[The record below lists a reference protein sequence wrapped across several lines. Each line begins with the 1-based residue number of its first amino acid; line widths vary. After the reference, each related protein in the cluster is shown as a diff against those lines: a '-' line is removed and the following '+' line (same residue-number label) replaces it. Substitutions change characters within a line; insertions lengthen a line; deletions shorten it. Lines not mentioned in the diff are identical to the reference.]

1 MADVP
6 SIIDIEAS
14 GFGRGSY
21 PIEIGYVLADG
32 RSDCMLIHPTPEW
45 QHWDGTAE
53 ALHHITRD
61 TLLAYGQPVDAVAER
76 LNSDLSGLTLYSDG
90 WGNDFTWLSALFDAA
105 DRTPTFKVDSLL
117 SLLSED
123 EIARW
128 DATKRA
134 VFGRADQARHRAS
147 ADARLLQE
155 TVVLVHERNGA
166 HRSRPA

>member
-1 MADVP
+1 MTDVP

-32 RSDCMLIHPTPEW
+32 RSACMLVRPTPDW
-45 QHWDGTAE
+45 RHWDGTAE

-61 TLLAYGQPVDAVAER
+61 VLETHGQPVEAVAER
-76 LNSDLSGLTLYSDG
+76 LNAELAGLTLYSDG
-90 WGNDFTWLSALFDAA
+90 WGNDFTWLSALYDAA
-105 DRTPTFKVDSLL
+105 ERTPSFKVDSLL

-128 DATKRA
+128 DRTKRA
-134 VFGRADQARHRAS
+134 VFARAPQARHRAS

-155 TVVLVHERNGA
+155 TVVLVHDA
-166 HRSRPA
+166 APAGR

>member
-1 MADVP
+1 MSDVP

-32 RSDCMLIHPTPEW
+32 RSGCMLIHPTPEW

-61 TLLAYGQPVDAVAER
+61 VLFAHGQSVGSVAER
-76 LNSDLSGLTLYSDG
+76 LNSELGGLTLYSDG
-90 WGNDFTWLSALFDAA
+90 WGNDFTWLSTLYDAA
-105 DRTPTFKVDSLL
+105 ERTPTFKVDSLL
-117 SLLSED
+117 SLLTED

-134 VFGRADQARHRAS
+134 VFGAAIQPRHRAS

-155 TVVLVHERNGA
+155 TVARVHESPEAAR
-166 HRSRPA
+166 RS

>member
-1 MADVP
+1 MSDVP

-32 RSDCMLIHPTPEW
+32 RSDCMLIRPGPAW

-61 TLLAYGQPVDAVAER
+61 VLVAHGQTVESVAER
-76 LNSDLSGLTLYSDG
+76 LNRELTGLTLYSDG
-90 WGNDFTWLSALFDAA
+90 WGNDFTWLSTLYDAA
-105 DRTPTFKVDSLL
+105 GRTPTFKIESLL
-117 SLLSED
+117 SLLTED
-123 EIARW
+123 EMARW

-134 VFGRADQARHRAS
+134 VFAAAVQARHRAS
-147 ADARLLQE
+147 SDARLLQE
-155 TVVLVHERNGA
+155 TVLRVHETPEAAR
-166 HRSRPA
+166 